1 MRLDRCCQAM
11 TTLRRKHSLQRS
23 SERLLASLLRR
34 VAAAAA
40 SSLPQLS
47 PAPGR
52 RANST
57 RHTLLQE
64 EGQPRSDRQ
73 TMRAML
79 GLREKHNGLTGVRP
93 LQACLLDHL
102 DNHAGG

>member
-40 SSLPQLS
+40 SPLPQLS
-47 PAPGR
+47 PAPAR
-52 RANST
+52 RANSK
-57 RHTLLQE
+57 RHTLLRE

-79 GLREKHNGLTGVRP
+79 GLREKHNGLTSAKSTTASP
-93 LQACLLDHL
+93 E
-102 DNHAGG
+102 